1 MIFMS
6 LEVQIE
12 GLQIFSKHQ
21 KQRRKE
27 ENMKKR
33 KKTFVIFVL
42 NVFEEKALT
51 FFIFKPHILLIFS
64 PF

>member
-12 GLQIFSKHQ
+12 GLNFFSKHQ
-21 KQRRKE
+21 KQRSKE
-27 ENMKKR
+27 ENMKRRKR
-33 KKTFVIFVL
+33 TFVIFCL
-42 NVFEEKALT
+42 NFFEEKTLT
-51 FFIFKPHILLIFS
+51 FFIFKPHIFLIFN